1 MFHFIIELEV
11 IHADRAV
18 EFIVV
23 KNQVSRYLEA
33 KYRHDFGGMS
43 CEQLAHDIGKWLTQ
57 VQRYKVRRIE
67 VQEDGENGGGVI
79 YG

>member
-1 MFHFIIELEV
+1 
-11 IHADRAV
+11 
-18 EFIVV
+18 
-23 KNQVSRYLEA
+23 
-33 KYRHDFGGMS
+33 MS